1 MCGPEGEKI
10 TYGDKTGTKSD
21 ETRFRGNQE
30 SFLRRRSGQRP
41 AERSP
46 AWDRSPAD
54 AERLPQLLSMRVVL
68 RRRRTASW
76 PSPPDSR
83 LRGSSTC
90 RDSFKLYVGALQ
102 SPEVKTKG
110 VLTTVQKSFWLQVSS
125 SPLCVHSSSRYSS
138 GY

>member
-1 MCGPEGEKI
+1 MNLFVFVQRAGVERICLRPLCGPEGEKI

-41 AERSP
+41 AQRSP
-46 AWDRSPAD
+46 AWDRPPAD

-68 RRRRTASW
+68 RRRRTATR

-83 LRGSSTC
+83 LRGNSTC
-90 RDSFKLYVGALQ
+90 PDSFKLYVGASLLK
-102 SPEVKTKG
+102 SNRKG
-110 VLTTVQKSFWLQVSS
+110 
-125 SPLCVHSSSRYSS
+125 Y
-138 GY
+138 